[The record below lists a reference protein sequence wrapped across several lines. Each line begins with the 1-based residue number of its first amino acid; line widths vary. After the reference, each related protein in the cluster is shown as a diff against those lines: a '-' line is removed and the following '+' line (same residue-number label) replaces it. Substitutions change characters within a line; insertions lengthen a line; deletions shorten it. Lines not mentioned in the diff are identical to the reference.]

1 MTVTVM
7 SNGSESLKRVGTC
20 GFESHQSFFPSG
32 NIVVDVIAEVCAGRE
47 FDSRRLQKY
56 TTVCGRKT
64 DFVGVSDVATHAA
77 EFYGVLLKG
86 A

>member
-1 MTVTVM
+1 MKKGLPNSVLDAIILC
-7 SNGSESLKRVGTC
+7 SLRGD
-20 GFESHQSFFPSG
+20 
-32 NIVVDVIAEVCAGRE
+32 IVVDVIAEVCAGRE